1 MTLQTEF
8 AMENNIP
15 RGPFPEPGG
24 WRCFHCD
31 EKFTVRA
38 QAAAHFGIAPNA
50 EPFCVTKLKRGE
62 NWAAAR
68 LRDLEQAR
76 DELECRL
83 TAARLGLGRDGE
95 DECVARL
102 RATRGLS
109 YDGETV
115 STKGDQK

>member
-1 MTLQTEF
+1 MSGRTEF
-8 AMENNIP
+8 AMEHNIP
-15 RGPFPEPGG
+15 RGPYPAPHG

-31 EKFTVRA
+31 DVFTSRA
-38 QAAAHFGIAPNA
+38 QAAAHFGVAPSA

-68 LRDLEQAR
+68 IRDLEQER

-95 DECVARL
+95 NESVIRL
-102 RATRGLS
+102 RAMRGLLH
-109 YDGETV
+109 DAE
-115 STKGDQK
+115 DQKP